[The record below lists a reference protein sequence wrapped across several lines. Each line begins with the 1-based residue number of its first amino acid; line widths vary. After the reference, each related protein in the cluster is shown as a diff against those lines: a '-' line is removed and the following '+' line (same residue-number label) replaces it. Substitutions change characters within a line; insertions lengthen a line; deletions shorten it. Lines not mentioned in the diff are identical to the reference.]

1 MPRQRL
7 DHGRSKAVAH
17 RRRVARNVE
26 LLETGVERERAEER
40 GQVGVAELAAVE
52 VDALARPE
60 GRQQHAASVRQAE
73 RMVSS
78 ADGGPEEEGGLEAE
92 LVDRDAVEGAQV
104 GEVEAVGQR
113 RLALH
118 VEPPQVGQPA
128 NERRVVKG
136 GVLDA
141 HRERVGVQVD
151 GHLAAERR
159 ARARGGALGRE
170 AHDAQQLVPKVLDLE
185 RTQQDAV
192 ARRAGA
198 QRPRRRRLERRLARW
213 RLVHVALG
221 RGGGVGVEEEV
232 EVSERGLLHAHDE
245 RLLQVALETG
255 ERAASVALS
264 LHRTQRDGLEA
275 RGAERAGLEG
285 RSLLRRLE
293 RLLQVAEPEE
303 RHRPVAHELG
313 QVVLVDLI
321 DERRLHPTDHHD
333 AARATLA
340 RQVRRQRLGCW
351 LGGRRDD
358 ARAQRDGLVEI
369 AQGRRKVALRGEGL
383 TVVSERPA
391 DGHTRAAM
399 AREPPKWG
407 SRAP

>member
-159 ARARGGALGRE
+159 ARARGGACATCAGGR
-170 AHDAQQLVPKVLDLE
+170 
-185 RTQQDAV
+185 
-192 ARRAGA
+192 ARRRVRTAGPFVVD
-198 QRPRRRRLERRLARW
+198 QP
-213 RLVHVALG
+213 
-221 RGGGVGVEEEV
+221 
-232 EVSERGLLHAHDE
+232 
-245 RLLQVALETG
+245 
-255 ERAASVALS
+255 
-264 LHRTQRDGLEA
+264 DGLSA
-275 RGAERAGLEG
+275 FPAWR
-285 RSLLRRLE
+285 
-293 RLLQVAEPEE
+293 
-303 RHRPVAHELG
+303 
-313 QVVLVDLI
+313 
-321 DERRLHPTDHHD
+321 
-333 AARATLA
+333 
-340 RQVRRQRLGCW
+340 RRQRRWARL
-351 LGGRRDD
+351 RR
-358 ARAQRDGLVEI
+358 ARQRL
-369 AQGRRKVALRGEGL
+369 
-383 TVVSERPA
+383 
-391 DGHTRAAM
+391 
-399 AREPPKWG
+399 
-407 SRAP
+407 